1 MSRTF
6 NLDKFSYAD
15 LIQLQQEVEEVLAA
29 RKQAEAREVK
39 EKAHAIAEAAGFSL
53 DEILGF
59 KRRGGG
65 ASIKYR
71 NPKNPDETWTGRG
84 RKPNWLSTALTKGAK
99 LESFAITSR

>member
-15 LIQLQQEVEEVLAA
+15 LLQLQQEVEEALAA

-53 DEILGF
+53 DEILGI

-71 NPKNPDETWTGRG
+71 NPKNLDETWTGRG
-84 RKPNWLSTALTKGAK
+84 RKPNWLSAALTKGAK
-99 LESFAITSR
+99 LESFAVTSR